1 MYKERKIQKDKAQS
15 VKEWKNTKIQSAFL
29 EVMEKYKK
37 IQKYKV
43 YLFCIYFDFLLFCVF
58 LPQKVQTKY
67 EKKSKI
73 NTNAIFQKYKAQKKN
88 TNQKFQKYK
97 IKTNTNPKFQKYK
110 IQKIYEFKNEPESQP
125 HVHFEKQEP
134 TCKLNVKPT
143 CCIF

>member
-43 YLFCIYFDFLLFCVF
+43 YLFCIYFDFLLFFVF

-67 EKKSKI
+67 EKKYKI
-73 NTNAIFQKYKAQKKN
+73 NTNAIFQNTKHKKKIRTKNFKN
-88 TNQKFQKYK
+88 TK
-97 IKTNTNPKFQKYK
+97 
-110 IQKIYEFKNEPESQP
+110 
-125 HVHFEKQEP
+125 
-134 TCKLNVKPT
+134 
-143 CCIF
+143 